1 MESKIVEF
9 KIPELEGLDY
19 RRKLLAD
26 RETMAYNIGYGKIE
40 GTGCIEFNESVW
52 KDWFD
57 RWVNNIPER
66 YYAYIIKVDENI
78 PVGEVALRY
87 VSEKN
92 SYSVNIIIEAKHRGN
107 GYSEQALR
115 LLIDIAFN
123 EIGADK
129 VFDDFP
135 KSRIKAENLFKK
147 VGFKRVSD
155 DIVELTK
162 QDYLNQKGYNFN

>member
-1 MESKIVEF
+1 MDSNKI
-9 KIPELEGLDY
+9 ELKTPKFEELDY

-26 RETMAYNIGYGKIE
+26 RETMTYNIGYGEIE
-40 GTGCIEFNESVW
+40 GVGCIEFNESVW
-52 KDWFD
+52 KDWFVL
-57 RWVNNIPER
+57 WINNTPER

-87 VSEKN
+87 VSEKK
-92 SYSVNIIIEAKHRGN
+92 SYIVNIIVEAKHRGN
-107 GYSEQALR
+107 GFSEQALR

-123 EIGADK
+123 ELGVDK

-135 KSRIKAENLFKK
+135 KSRITAESVFKK
-147 VGFKRVSD
+147 VGFKRVSE

-162 QDYLNQKGYNFN
+162 QDYFKNSN

>member
-1 MESKIVEF
+1 MESNIVEL
-9 KIPELEGLDY
+9 KIPELEELDY

-26 RETMAYNIGYGKIE
+26 RETMTYNMGYGEID

-52 KDWFD
+52 KDWFA
-57 RWVNNIPER
+57 RWINNTPER

-92 SYSVNIIIEAKHRGN
+92 SYIVNIIIEANQRGN
-107 GYSEQALR
+107 RFSEQALR
-115 LLIDIAFN
+115 SLIDIAFN
-123 EIGADK
+123 ELGADK

-135 KSRIKAENLFKK
+135 KSRITAENVFKK
-147 VGFKRVSD
+147 VGFKRVSEN
-155 DIVELTK
+155 IVEITK
-162 QDYLNQKGYNFN
+162 KDYFKIDNFN